1 MTSESTNHSLLVLAA
16 GLGTRYGGLK
26 QMEPVGPS
34 GETLMDYSV
43 FDAKRAG
50 FSRVVFLIREEM
62 RSAFEE
68 QVGSKYEGTMEVAY
82 AYQDKFDLPAGFSF
96 PEGRERPWGT
106 GHAVWAAREA
116 LADGPFAVINADDYY
131 GAETFSELISAFSPD
146 SGAETPLTCAMIGF
160 RLRETLSEHG
170 AVSRGICVSENGF
183 LQSVEEWT
191 RIGSDPPVGID
202 ASGEQRSLTGEEVT
216 SMNVWAFS
224 PRIFPLLEREFIDF
238 LAKLGDPLTSEFYLP
253 AAVDGWIRSGL
264 ARVVVRFASCCWMGV
279 TYKEDRPRV
288 MESIARLVG
297 EGKYPSPLR

>member
-26 QMEPVGPS
+26 QMEPVVRGHHGGGLLPGQVRFARGVFSDRMGIIPSSTPS
-34 GETLMDYSV
+34 GNL
-43 FDAKRAG
+43 FRAG

-68 QVGSKYEGTMEVAY
+68 QVGSKYEGIMEVAY

-146 SGAETPLTCAMIGF
+146 SGARNSAPGDLP
-160 RLRETLSEHG
+160 RG
-170 AVSRGICVSENGF
+170 A
-183 LQSVEEWT
+183 
-191 RIGSDPPVGID
+191 
-202 ASGEQRSLTGEEVT
+202 
-216 SMNVWAFS
+216 
-224 PRIFPLLEREFIDF
+224 
-238 LAKLGDPLTSEFYLP
+238 
-253 AAVDGWIRSGL
+253 
-264 ARVVVRFASCCWMGV
+264 
-279 TYKEDRPRV
+279 
-288 MESIARLVG
+288 
-297 EGKYPSPLR
+297 